1 MVKKKYALRPEDQT
15 KLISMAI
22 RYRAIRT
29 SIDEVHG
36 TMTVWTTFV
45 DSNEPTSIANE
56 FKLDVVSNDPPRM
69 PEEEYRR
76 RAEGKP

>member
-1 MVKKKYALRPEDQT
+1 MTIFPGYSIAAESHFGTHRRRARPFVFARDW
-15 KLISMAI
+15 
-22 RYRAIRT
+22 
-29 SIDEVHG
+29 
-36 TMTVWTTFV
+36 TVWTTFV